1 MRVVQR
7 LRTLEDDLNGIVNAQ
22 QIVGTAIGG
31 ERTCTVHVLGHDI
44 AVAVFFA
51 RIVDRQNVRMLQH
64 ADQVRFGEE
73 HLARNTRPLLIPTGL
88 HVVDL
93 NRNITPIISIMGQI
107 HRPGASAADLLDD
120 HVLAD
125 LLGNLTR
132 WGRLGRC

>member
-1 MRVVQR
+1 MQR
-7 LRTLEDDLNGIVNAQ
+7 LGALEDDLNRIVDAQ
-22 QIVGTAIGG
+22 QIVRTAISSK
-31 ERTCTVHVLGHDI
+31 RTCTMHVLGHDI

-51 RIVDRQNVRMLQH
+51 RIVDRKNVRMLQH

-88 HVVDL
+88 TVVDL

-107 HRPGASAADLLDD
+107 HRPGASAAHLLDD

-125 LLGNLTR
+125 LLGNLTG